1 MADQEYLPIA
11 EFAEAVGVSK
21 QAIYKRLEKD
31 LAPFCE
37 YINGRKCI
45 AVSAIDLFTGSQKAA
60 EPTEEETHAPPPPS
74 KQPANDSGSMNYL
87 LLQIAEKDKL
97 IAQQQEIIADQ
108 AAQIRELQSHV
119 LKQSA
124 ATTEILQRQSQ
135 LQENFQ
141 ILLGQQQKQI
151 EAFSS
156 VSTVETGVKP
166 VEQPVEQ
173 PIEVVEVKE
182 DNTVNTEQ
190 PPKKRGLFSKFF
202 NG

>member
-1 MADQEYLPIA
+1 MADHEYLPIA

-21 QAIYKRLEKD
+21 QAIYKRIEKD

-45 AVSAIDLFTGSQKAA
+45 AVSAMGLFIGSQKAA
-60 EPTEEETHAPPPPS
+60 EPIGEETVPPPPL
-74 KQPANDSGSMNYL
+74 KHHVNDSSSINYL
-87 LLQIAEKDKL
+87 KQQIDEKDKL
-97 IAQQQEIIADQ
+97 IAQQQETIADQ
-108 AAQIRELQSHV
+108 AAQIRELQSHM

-173 PIEVVEVKE
+173 PIEIADVKE
-182 DNTVNTEQ
+182 DNPVNTEH
-190 PPKKRGLFSKFF
+190 PSKKRGLFSKLF